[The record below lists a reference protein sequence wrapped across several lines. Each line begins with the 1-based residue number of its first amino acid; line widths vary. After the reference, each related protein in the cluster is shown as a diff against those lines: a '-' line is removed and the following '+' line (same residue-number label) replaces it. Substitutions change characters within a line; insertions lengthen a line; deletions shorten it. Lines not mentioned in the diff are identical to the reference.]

1 MSNETQTIEQQF
13 EEIRNLII
21 LHRSRALQNVNEESL
36 TMSWQVGQIVSY
48 RLKTNEW
55 GSKVVTQLSEYLR
68 AKDPSLKGY
77 SRRNI
82 YNMVNFYEAYS
93 SPEFAELVQG
103 LNLLQIVQPE
113 TAQIGEA
120 SIVQIPSA
128 QIGDE
133 IVQIPSA
140 QLPKILCVTTFSNH
154 IEILS
159 RCKTNEERLFYI
171 IYSYK
176 ERLNNK
182 QLHRCI
188 DNDTFGSMI
197 SDKTNFSSGLKTA
210 YPQSVALFK
219 DRAFVDFLNLPQKH
233 SEKQLHKGIL
243 EHIKQFV
250 LELGK
255 DFLFV
260 DSEYPLQVGS
270 STFKVD
276 LLFYHRGLQC
286 LVAIELKTGKFK
298 PEYIGQLEFYL
309 EALDRDVKRSNENPS
324 IGILLCQTA
333 DHSVVEYAMSRSM
346 SPTMVAEYHRQLIP
360 KEVIQK
366 SLDEFCSFLFEN
378 QQKKGQNKITNSQ
391 KNLLVQNEGR
401 RSVKRNIAKN

>member
-1 MSNETQTIEQQF
+1 MESQTTEYKQQF
-13 EEIRNLII
+13 EEIRNII
-21 LHRSRALQNVNEESL
+21 LLHRSRALQNVNEESL
-36 TMSWQVGQIVSY
+36 AMSWQVGQIVSF
-48 RLKTNEW
+48 RLKNNEW

-68 AKDPSLKGY
+68 TKDPSLKGY

-82 YNMVNFYEAYS
+82 YNMVNFYDTYS
-93 SPEFAELVQG
+93 STEFAELVQG
-103 LNLLQIVQPE
+103 LSLPQMVQTASAQISAETIVQPE
-113 TAQIGEA
+113 TAQIGET
-120 SIVQIPSA
+120 SIVQTT
-128 QIGDE
+128 
-133 IVQIPSA
+133 SA
-140 QLPKILCVTTFSNH
+140 QLPKILLLTTFSNH

-159 RCKTNEERLFYI
+159 RCKTNEQRLFYI
-171 IYSYK
+171 LYSYREHLNYK
-176 ERLNNK
+176 EL
-182 QLHRCI
+182 QRCI
-188 DNDTFGSMI
+188 ANDTFGSMI
-197 SDKTNFSSGLKTA
+197 SEKTNFSSGLKAT

-233 SEKQLHKGIL
+233 SEKQLHNGIL
-243 EHIKQFV
+243 NHIKQFV

-260 DSEYPLQVGS
+260 DSEYPLQVGG

-286 LVAIELKTGKFK
+286 LVAIELKACNFK

-324 IGILLCQTA
+324 IGILLCQSA

-366 SLDEFCSFLFEN
+366 SLDEFCSFLIR
-378 QQKKGQNKITNSQ
+378 KKK
-391 KNLLVQNEGR
+391 
-401 RSVKRNIAKN
+401 

>member
-1 MSNETQTIEQQF
+1 MESQTTEYKQQF
-13 EEIRNLII
+13 EEIRSISL

-48 RLKTNEW
+48 RLKNNEW

-82 YNMVNFYEAYS
+82 YNMVNFYETYS

-103 LNLLQIVQPE
+103 LSLLQIVQTASAQISAETIVQPE
-113 TAQIGEA
+113 TAQIGET
-120 SIVQIPSA
+120 SIVQTT
-128 QIGDE
+128 
-133 IVQIPSA
+133 SA
-140 QLPKILCVTTFSNH
+140 QLPKILLLTTFSNH

-159 RCKTNEERLFYI
+159 RCKTNEQRLFYI
-171 IYSYK
+171 LYSYREHLNYK
-176 ERLNNK
+176 EL
-182 QLHRCI
+182 QRCI
-188 DNDTFGSMI
+188 ANDTFGSMI
-197 SDKTNFSSGLKTA
+197 SEKTNFSSGLKAT

-233 SEKQLHKGIL
+233 SEKQLHNGIL
-243 EHIKQFV
+243 DHIKQFV

-260 DSEYPLQVGS
+260 DSEYPLQVGG

-286 LVAIELKTGKFK
+286 LVAIELKACNFK
-298 PEYIGQLEFYL
+298 PEYIDMLRKDQEL
-309 EALDRDVKRSNENPS
+309 LDVVIKVVTLPS
-324 IGILLCQTA
+324 
-333 DHSVVEYAMSRSM
+333 MM
-346 SPTMVAEYHRQLIP
+346 AE
-360 KEVIQK
+360 
-366 SLDEFCSFLFEN
+366 
-378 QQKKGQNKITNSQ
+378 
-391 KNLLVQNEGR
+391 
-401 RSVKRNIAKN
+401 